1 METTVIIQMGRYLI
15 GALILGFSG
24 ITFAEDCQ
32 PVAYVFRH
40 AEERGGGVEGNNLY
54 PVGNAHARLYPEMLD
69 SYKPI
74 NKNYCPVR
82 WVYAVSINKPD
93 GSLGT
98 SNPYYTSLPL
108 TESTMGIGAKPI
120 TKIGN
125 KRLGEFLENGEKS
138 LLVEDIRSR
147 LNPGGTSVAI
157 FWTRQGMSSL
167 AQALFTGGNI
177 PVGNNTPRRN
187 SMFRFNYD
195 TQNQIFYK
203 QSSKWIQCFNFDPYK
218 GGFSDSRYH
227 CLNSGNL
234 LDLQTR
240 EKIGAKGFLLGSDDL
255 VNLKGKICD
264 SEELD
269 HIPDPLAIFQGSC
282 TP

>member
-1 METTVIIQMGRYLI
+1 MIIQKSKYPI
-15 GALILGFSG
+15 GALMLGISG
-24 ITFAEDCQ
+24 IPFAEDCK

-40 AEERGGGVEGNNLY
+40 AEERGGGVEDNNLY
-54 PVGNAHARLYPEMLD
+54 PVGNTHARLYPEMLE
-69 SYKPI
+69 SYKPV

-98 SNPYYTSLPL
+98 SNPYYTASPL
-108 TESTMGIGAKPI
+108 AESAMGTGANPI

-125 KRLGEFLENGEKS
+125 RRLGEFLENGERS
-138 LLVEDIRSR
+138 LFVDDIRSK
-147 LNPGGTSVAI
+147 LNTGGSSVAI
-157 FWTRQGMSSL
+157 FWTRQGMSRL

-187 SMFRFNYD
+187 SMYIFKYD
-195 TQNQIFYK
+195 VQNKLFYK
-203 QSSKWIQCFNFDPYK
+203 QSSKWIQCFNFDPYS
-218 GGFSDSRYH
+218 GDFSDSKYH

-234 LDLQTR
+234 LDLQQR
-240 EKIGAKGFLLGSDDL
+240 EKGFSLMNDDL
-255 VNLKGKICD
+255 ANLKGRICD

-269 HIPDPLAIFQGSC
+269 HIPDPLALFQGSC
-282 TP
+282 TTLK